1 MCEFTK
7 ISPKFTLSSFDF
19 DFQQKSRHF
28 FVYGI
33 YQILVQ
39 KVAFNRFSG
48 HFVAYNRENRL

>member
-19 DFQQKSRHF
+19 QQKSRNF

-48 HFVAYNRENRL
+48 HFVAYNRENSL